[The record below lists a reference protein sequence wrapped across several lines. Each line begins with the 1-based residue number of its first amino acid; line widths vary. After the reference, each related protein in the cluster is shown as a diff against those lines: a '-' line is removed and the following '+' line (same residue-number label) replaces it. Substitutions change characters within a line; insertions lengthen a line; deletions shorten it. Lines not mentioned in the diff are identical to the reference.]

1 MSLNP
6 GDSDSRLNRL
16 HRLVDEF
23 YAREP
28 RHELHFQML
37 KKSLEADQPFQ
48 EPATMLPSHEAEI
61 RRDFAIKLEAAIRAK
76 PVFAD
81 FRLNAAQLATI
92 LSVPLFTLQPGGYLA
107 PQDSGGQPNNEGTL
121 RGRLIK
127 ILDLVDHFLRP
138 SPEDNKA
145 SDNRLPES
153 SPTPRNPSNHSTP
166 RKKLK
171 TSSNLSST
179 GSRKGSNK
187 HDQPDAEYQ
196 PKPKNRSNTQPRDC
210 RARDDDA
217 CVLMRTNDPHV
228 CHIIPF
234 SWNNSYQNLGK
245 TRDVFMYAEAF
256 LGRAW
261 MTEFEPLI
269 QDFQN
274 LGSSDKIWNMI
285 CLNIQMHAWWSKAR
299 FGLKCIGFRPT
310 TKGESVVTR
319 AVASLAA
326 SARAGEAALTVEA
339 LDHKP
344 IFGLPMMQGL
354 SEPVRRYQND
364 GRHLH
369 VVFWVSSQELW
380 SSW

>member
-1 MSLNP
+1 
-6 GDSDSRLNRL
+6 
-16 HRLVDEF
+16 
-23 YAREP
+23 
-28 RHELHFQML
+28 
-37 KKSLEADQPFQ
+37 
-48 EPATMLPSHEAEI
+48 
-61 RRDFAIKLEAAIRAK
+61 
-76 PVFAD
+76 
-81 FRLNAAQLATI
+81 
-92 LSVPLFTLQPGGYLA
+92 
-107 PQDSGGQPNNEGTL
+107 
-121 RGRLIK
+121 
-127 ILDLVDHFLRP
+127 
-138 SPEDNKA
+138 
-145 SDNRLPES
+145 
-153 SPTPRNPSNHSTP
+153 
-166 RKKLK
+166 
-171 TSSNLSST
+171 
-179 GSRKGSNK
+179 
-187 HDQPDAEYQ
+187 
-196 PKPKNRSNTQPRDC
+196 
-210 RARDDDA
+210 
-217 CVLMRTNDPHV
+217 MRTNDPHV

-299 FGLKCIGFRPT
+299 FGLKCLGFRPT
-310 TKGESVVTR
+310 TKGESVVT
-319 AVASLAA
+319 
-326 SARAGEAALTVEA
+326 RAGEAALTVEA

-344 IFGLPMMQGL
+344 IFGLPMMQRL